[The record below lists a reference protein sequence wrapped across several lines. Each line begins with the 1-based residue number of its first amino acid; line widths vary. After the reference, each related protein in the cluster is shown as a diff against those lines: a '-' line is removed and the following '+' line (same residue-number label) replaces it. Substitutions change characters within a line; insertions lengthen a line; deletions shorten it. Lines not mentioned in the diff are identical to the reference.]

1 MTSALSAAS
10 GVSVS
15 AWTSSWTVGVL
26 MRLVPLSWIDAQS
39 LTRIA
44 RQVTHQTG
52 TTAGVLTP

>member
-1 MTSALSAAS
+1 MTSALSAAG
-10 GVSVS
+10 GVLVS

-44 RQVTHQTG
+44 RRVTHQTG